1 MNSKNKQNDC
11 CCEFAKDHFKK
22 PISTSKTKE
31 KIRLE
36 NMYEFGEEFFV
47 KQKEKNN

>member
-1 MNSKNKQNDC
+1 MNNKNKQHDC
-11 CCEFAKDHFKK
+11 YCEFAKDHFKK
-22 PISTSKTKE
+22 PLGTNKTKE

-47 KQKEKNN
+47 KQKEKSN